1 MDGDNNKKLYLVVGE
16 IRGKIDRLAIQLE
29 SYFNELNNQ
38 IRETNERISKLEE
51 TIQSHQRELDELKTR
66 EKIYRASIMFIAS
79 IIVAVLLALFQK
91 YF

>member
-1 MDGDNNKKLYLVVGE
+1 MDDENNKKLYLVVGE

-38 IRETNERISKLEE
+38 IRVTNDRISKLEE
-51 TIQSHQRELDELKTR
+51 TIQSHQRVLDELKTR
-66 EKIYRASIMFIAS
+66 DRIYRAAIMFIAS
-79 IIVAVLLALFQK
+79 IIVAVSLALFQK

>member
-1 MDGDNNKKLYLVVGE
+1 VDGDNNKKLYLVVGE

>member
-1 MDGDNNKKLYLVVGE
+1 VDDENNKKLYLVVGE

-38 IRETNERISKLEE
+38 IRVTNDRISKLEE
-51 TIQSHQRELDELKTR
+51 TIQSHQRVLDELKTR
-66 EKIYRASIMFIAS
+66 DRIYRAAIMFIAS
-79 IIVAVLLALFQK
+79 IIVAVSLALFQK